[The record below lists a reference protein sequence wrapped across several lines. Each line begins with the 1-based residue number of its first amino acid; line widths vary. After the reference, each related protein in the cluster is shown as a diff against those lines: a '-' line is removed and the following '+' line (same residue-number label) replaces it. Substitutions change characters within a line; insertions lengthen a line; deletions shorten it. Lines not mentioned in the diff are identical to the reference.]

1 MSLITKKEITEL
13 NELNQENCISIFI
26 PTHRAGKKVLEEED
40 TLALK
45 NQLKDVKDKLD
56 QKGLKADE
64 IDKITLPVQKLI
76 DDSSF
81 WREQSDGLAIFI
93 ADGFSKIYRLPIY
106 FKAFNYISNSF
117 YLKPL
122 MPLFVGDG
130 NFYLLMLERR
140 NVKLYEC
147 TKHSFTEIIIDDL
160 IPESKRD
167 RVGFD
172 YEEKNLQFRTQH
184 AGSGQ
189 AMFHGQEAATGKK
202 KNEIKKYLRAI
213 NDGIAPLLSQENIP
227 MLVAAQ
233 RPVFDIYKEVNSYSN
248 LVDENL
254 NVNFGDSTIFEAHEL
269 AWEKIAPQFDQKRKD
284 KIALFLA
291 EQGTGKTAIGI
302 DRIIPAAFNGKVDTL
317 FCENKS
323 DIFGTYKKENNS
335 ITVEQSEE
343 NNGAISLMNVAAI
356 NTFLNGGEVY
366 LLDNEEMPNPN
377 SRINALYRY

>member
-1 MSLITKKEITEL
+1 MALITKKEITEL
-13 NELNQENCISIFI
+13 NELKQENCISIFI

-45 NQLKDVKDKLD
+45 NQLKEVKDKLD

-64 IDKITLPVQKLI
+64 IDKITLPVEKLI

-93 ADGFSKIYRLPIY
+93 SDGFSKIYRLPIY
-106 FKAFNYISNSF
+106 FKTFNYISNSF

-213 NDGIAPLLSQENIP
+213 NDGLTPLLSQGNIP
-227 MLVAAQ
+227 MLIAAQ

-248 LVDENL
+248 LVDGNL
-254 NVNFGDSTIFEAHEL
+254 NVNFGDATIFEAHEL

-323 DIFGTYKKENNS
+323 DIFGTYTKENNS
-335 ITVEQSEE
+335 IIVEQSEE

-356 NTFLNGGEVY
+356 KTFLNGGEVY
-366 LLDNEEMPNPN
+366 LLDKEEMPNPS